1 MAKAKRHKVVAA
13 KDWIAARR
21 KLLAKE
27 KAFTRLRDK
36 LSDLQLV
43 S

>member
-1 MAKAKRHKVVAA
+1 MKHAVVSGDKWVAA
-13 KDWIAARR
+13 RK
-21 KLLAKE
+21 KLLSRE

-43 S
+43 G